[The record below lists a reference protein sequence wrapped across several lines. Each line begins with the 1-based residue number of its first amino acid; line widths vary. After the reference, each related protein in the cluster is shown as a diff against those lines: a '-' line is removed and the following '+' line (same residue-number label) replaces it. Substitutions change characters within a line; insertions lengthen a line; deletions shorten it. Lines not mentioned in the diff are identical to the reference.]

1 MWIKSSYSDGSNN
14 CLELA
19 LQPGKVALRD
29 SKAPDLGT
37 LTVPRTAFIS
47 LVESLKRR

>member
-1 MWIKSSYSDGSNN
+1 MWIKSSYSNGGDN

-19 LQPGKVALRD
+19 LHQGEVALRD

-37 LTVPRTAFIS
+37 LTVSHDAFTALIGN
-47 LVESLKRR
+47 LRD